1 MSSDTPSYSYTCT
14 WKEAINV
21 ELESFNRLEVMLH
34 RQTRMEVRAR
44 GITRRPVPLRFVL
57 KCKRHPD
64 GTYDKLACRTATRRA
79 KQSNAKLNQ
88 RRGSGHVSA
97 PRGQHNMQGD
107 DGGADN
113 LSCRHPLEWE
123 GGVGLD
129 DY

>member
-1 MSSDTPSYSYTCT
+1 MRSMISMVSETRGHKSLCELSISVLESSSDGLRKMSAASPFHSVSTVTYGG
-14 WKEAINV
+14 
-21 ELESFNRLEVMLH
+21 
-34 RQTRMEVRAR
+34 TR
-44 GITRRPVPLRFVL
+44 P
-57 KCKRHPD
+57 
-64 GTYDKLACRTATRRA
+64 LACRTATRRA
-79 KQSNAKLNQ
+79 KQSNAKPNQ
-88 RRGSGHVSA
+88 RRGSGHMSA